1 VSSFIIFNGSFFPSG
16 SPLLTADNQG
26 FRYGDGLFET
36 IRVKDGR
43 ILLSDHHFQRLF
55 NGSHLLGLKGLTP
68 DQLSAGILELC
79 ERNGHTVSAR
89 VRLTVFRGEVGQE
102 DAAANYIIQSWAL
115 ERPSGLNEKGL
126 ILGVFPPGRKSCD
139 AFANIKSNNYLLYS
153 MAAQYASRH
162 GWDDCLVLNSLGR
175 VADSSIANLFYVRGG
190 TIYTPSLSEGC
201 VAGVMRQWLIESL
214 PAAGFRVEERPVA
227 PEDLIL
233 AEEVFVSNAIR
244 GVRWVRSF
252 GGMTYGNQMVQE
264 IKQAEHEGIG

>member
-1 VSSFIIFNGSFFPSG
+1 M
-16 SPLLTADNQG
+16 
-26 FRYGDGLFET
+26 
-36 IRVKDGR
+36 
-43 ILLSDHHFQRLF
+43 
-55 NGSHLLGLKGLTP
+55 
-68 DQLSAGILELC
+68 
-79 ERNGHTVSAR
+79 
-89 VRLTVFRGEVGQE
+89 GQE

-252 GGMTYGNQMVQE
+252 GGITYGNQMVQE

>member
-1 VSSFIIFNGSFFPSG
+1 MSSFIIFNGSFFPSG
-16 SPLLTADNQG
+16 TPLLTADNQG

-36 IRVKDGR
+36 IRVKEGR

-68 DQLSAGILELC
+68 DQLSAAILDLC
-79 ERNGHTVSAR
+79 ERNGHAISAR
-89 VRLTVFRGEVGQE
+89 VRLTVFRGDAGQE
-102 DAAANYIIQSWAL
+102 HGAANYIIQSWHL
-115 ERPSGLNEKGL
+115 ERPSELNEKGL
-126 ILGVFPPGRKSCD
+126 ILGVFPTGRKSCD

-153 MAAQYASRH
+153 MAGQYAVRH

-175 VADSSIANLFYVRGG
+175 VADSSIANLFYVQGG

-201 VAGVMRQWLIESL
+201 VAGVMRRWLIESL

-252 GGMTYGNQMVQE
+252 GGVTYGNGTVRD
-264 IKQAEHEGIG
+264 IKRIEHEGIG